1 MIIQNYWNSVWR
13 NLMKRKG
20 FSFINIFGLAV
31 GMASALLIFT
41 YVAFEFSFD
50 KMHSKSE
57 RIYRVQSTFHEG
69 EVLTDDWATSSFGYG
84 SAMQENLAGIEDYT
98 RVGCIIQPEQLVKY
112 GELCLRENGIAY
124 ADPGFFRLFDFE
136 LLKGDRASCLS
147 MPCQVVITERI
158 ARKYFRD
165 EDPVGK
171 ILIFNSNMGKVSC
184 EVTGV
189 MKEMPSNSHIHYNFL
204 LSYATLPKWVQ
215 EYWYKHEAYT
225 YVLLDSPERK
235 EEIERTFPQ
244 LAEKYKTEEALKNK
258 TWGVRLE
265 PLEKIHL
272 NPQLGYEAELK
283 GNHSAIIAL
292 IFGAIAILIIAWIN
306 YINLTVARSMERA
319 KEVGVRRVVGAFPKQ
334 LVGQFLFEA
343 FVMNLIAFIIAL
355 GLIELLLPSFNQLV
369 GRTITFSVWFTEYWG
384 GGVLLL
390 FIVGIYISGYY
401 PARALLRKKP
411 IVLLKGKFQN
421 SRSGEN
427 TRKILVI
434 VQYTASMI
442 LLCSTLIVFAQ
453 LSYMRRQ
460 SLGVKT
466 DQILVIKFP
475 GPTEGMK
482 TKMESMRRAIKKLP
496 LASKVTCSGAVPG
509 EEVAMFLSNHRAH
522 DALKQNRLYE
532 MLSCDPDYI
541 DAYGLEVVAGRGFS
555 EEYGDDVNKLVINE
569 TAARMLGYVDN
580 DNAIGE
586 EIAVETLVLMGGF
599 TGLAIFISC
608 LGLWVLVMFSCA
620 VRTKEMGIRKVLG
633 ASRWNLFY
641 QLGKGFFIP
650 IIIAILIALPV
661 AWGSMNAW
669 LAHYPF
675 RTELKVWF
683 FLLPVVLMLLISFLT
698 VAGQTIKVVYSK
710 PARSLK
716 YE

>member
-1 MIIQNYWNSVWR
+1 MNRITAYIRQSLQDIYPPEEVKALSMLICCDMLGVDALYIYMGKDIILSACKQRELENIIFRLQKNEPIQYIRGYAEFCGR
-13 NLMKRKG
+13 NFRVAPGVLIPRPETAELVDLIVKENPDARR
-20 FSFINIFGLAV
+20 
-31 GMASALLIFT
+31 LLDIGT
-41 YVAFEFSFD
+41 
-50 KMHSKSE
+50 
-57 RIYRVQSTFHEG
+57 
-69 EVLTDDWATSSFGYG
+69 G
-84 SAMQENLAGIEDYT
+84 S
-98 RVGCIIQPEQLVKY
+98 GCIAISLDKNLPDAKVDAWDISEEAL
-112 GELCLRENGIAY
+112 A
-124 ADPGFFRLFDFE
+124 
-136 LLKGDRASCLS
+136 
-147 MPCQVVITERI
+147 I
-158 ARKYFRD
+158 ARKNNEELDAQVTFRRQD
-165 EDPVGK
+165 V
-171 ILIFNSNMGKVSC
+171 F
-184 EVTGV
+184 
-189 MKEMPSNSHIHYNFL
+189 
-204 LSYATLPKWVQ
+204 
-215 EYWYKHEAYT
+215 
-225 YVLLDSPERK
+225 
-235 EEIERTFPQ
+235 
-244 LAEKYKTEEALKNK
+244 
-258 TWGVRLE
+258 
-265 PLEKIHL
+265 
-272 NPQLGYEAELK
+272 
-283 GNHSAIIAL
+283 SAD
-292 IFGAIAILIIAWIN
+292 G
-306 YINLTVARSMERA
+306 MQG
-319 KEVGVRRVVGAFPKQ
+319 GVRRVVGAFPKQ
-334 LVGQFLFEA
+334 LVNQFLFEA
-343 FVMNLIAFIIAL
+343 FVMNLIAFVIAL
-355 GLIELLLPSFNQLV
+355 GLIELLLPAFNQLV

-384 GGVLLL
+384 ILVLLL
-390 FIVGIYISGYY
+390 FVAGIYISGYY

-421 SRSGEN
+421 SRAGEN

-442 LLCSTLIVFAQ
+442 LLCGTLIVFAQ
-453 LSYMRRQ
+453 LNYMRCQ

-482 TKMESMRRAIKKLP
+482 TKMEAMRKAIRKLP

-569 TAARMLGYVDN
+569 TAARMLGYMDN
-580 DNAIGE
+580 DDAIGE
-586 EIAVETLVLMGGF
+586 EIAVETVGEPMQVIGVVKDYHQQALNKGYTGVMLFHKDKIDWIPQRYISVVMKPGDPSELVSQIGEIWNNYFADSSFDYFFLDQFYDRQYRQDEAFGVLMGGF

-650 IIIAILIALPV
+650 IIIAVVIALPV
-661 AWGSMNAW
+661 AWFSMNAW
-669 LAHYPF
+669 LSHYPF
-675 RTELKVWF
+675 RTELEVWF
-683 FLLPVVLMLLISFLT
+683 FLLPIVLMLLISFLT
-698 VAGQTIKVVYSK
+698 VAGQTMKVIYSK

>member
-580 DNAIGE
+580 DNAIRRAHAGNRGSE
-586 EIAVETLVLMGGF
+586 GLSSASVE
-599 TGLAIFISC
+599 
-608 LGLWVLVMFSCA
+608 
-620 VRTKEMGIRKVLG
+620 
-633 ASRWNLFY
+633 
-641 QLGKGFFIP
+641 
-650 IIIAILIALPV
+650 
-661 AWGSMNAW
+661 
-669 LAHYPF
+669 
-675 RTELKVWF
+675 
-683 FLLPVVLMLLISFLT
+683 
-698 VAGQTIKVVYSK
+698 
-710 PARSLK
+710 
-716 YE
+716 